1 MQRWE
6 YFTTT
11 LASSVEENPV
21 PVRDDIA
28 PGSHGKYSPYAL
40 IPQLNELG
48 DRGWE
53 LVSIEP
59 VSVGKNGDVVRPD
72 ANASRWGRDY
82 FCCFKRPIPE
92 D

>member
-11 LASSVEENPV
+11 LASSAEENPV
-21 PVRDDIA
+21 PVRDEIA

-48 DRGWE
+48 E
-53 LVSIEP
+53 
-59 VSVGKNGDVVRPD
+59 VGKKGDVVRPD
-72 ANASRWGRDY
+72 ANAYRWGRDY